1 MSVFKRGKVFYTDF
15 VINGV
20 RVCKSTGK
28 HTRKEAKQVEIQ
40 ERQKLLSGE
49 TKQQKSAKLSLKDA
63 IDQTYD
69 AKWKQNKDGMGSYR
83 RALGL
88 AEHMGNVVLSSI
100 GDNEIR
106 ELVRRL
112 ESAGITTATINRY
125 LATLKTILKHHR
137 LQSDFI
143 KLRKEKYSNRV
154 RVISKQEE
162 QRILEI
168 LREAQS
174 RGKKAYYSD
183 VADLIACLCDTGCRL
198 SELLTNFTYRQNI
211 NFDTNTIH
219 LDAEHTKSGKARA
232 IPMTQRCRS
241 ILEQRQGANPIRPFT
256 LTKHVAERAW
266 RWVRSE
272 MGLEGDSEFVIHCA
286 TRHTFASRLL
296 NKNVPLPVIRDLLGH
311 SSVLITEKVY
321 AHLCSSKLVEAVE
334 VLEG

>member
-1 MSVFKRGKVFYTDF
+1 MSVFKRGKTFYTDF

-28 HTRKEAKQVEIQ
+28 HTKREAKQVEAQ
-40 ERQKLLSGE
+40 ERLKVLSGE
-49 TKQQKSAKLSLKDA
+49 QNQKSVKLSLKDA
-63 IDQTYD
+63 IGQTYD
-69 AKWKQNKDGMGSYR
+69 AKWKHNKDGLGSYR

-88 AEHMGNVVLSSI
+88 MEHLGNVVVSSV
-100 GDNEIR
+100 GVNEI
-106 ELVRRL
+106 EDLVRSL
-112 ESAGITTATINRY
+112 ENTGVTTATINRY
-125 LATLKTILKHHR
+125 LATLKTVLKHHR
-137 LQSDFI
+137 LPTDFI
-143 KLRKEKYSNRV
+143 KLRKEKHSNRV

-162 QRILEI
+162 QRILEL

-174 RGKKAYYSD
+174 RGKKAYYAD

-211 NFDTNTIH
+211 NFETNTIH
-219 LDAEHTKSGKARA
+219 LDAEHTKSGKPRV
-232 IPMTQRCRS
+232 IPMTQRCRN
-241 ILEQRQGANPIRPFT
+241 ILEQRQGANPIRPFP
-256 LTKHVAERAW
+256 LTKHEAERAW

-272 MGLEGDSEFVIHCA
+272 MGLDGDSEFVIHCA

-311 SSVLITEKVY
+311 SSVLITERVY

-334 VLEG
+334 VLED